1 MTPPKPQLELDVQ
14 ADIEAGGVQGD
25 AGHLDQA
32 KENLREAKA
41 ALKAGASDALDAGA
55 AAAREA
61 KAELDDKLQG
71 LLDQGKGLLTQAE
84 DLIRSKPL
92 ASFGIAFA
100 AGYLV
105 AALTRRK

>member
-1 MTPPKPQLELDVQ
+1 MNRSKTEDDSHLE
-14 ADIEAGGVQGD
+14 AAR
-25 AGHLDQA
+25 
-32 KENLREAKA
+32 ENLGEARD
-41 ALKAGASDALDAGA
+41 ALKSGVSDALDAGA

-92 ASFGIAFA
+92 ASFGVAFV